1 MKRRRFLSLVLALM
15 LLLSLC
21 ACKTKVVD
29 NNNNTDATQGNAP
42 VTGQKREETTAPQ
55 TTKAPQTAAAPES
68 TAAAPHKTEKGKL
81 DPNTGTYTGLSPLPK
96 IKLTASD
103 PQNTRGLSTATV
115 GYSYGVSKNGVPHQ
129 NSTNAQKYFDE
140 NGFNAV
146 SIDTKTKEKVLY
158 LTFDCGWENGY
169 TTTVLDILKQ
179 KNVPAAF
186 FCTLSN
192 IKSEPGLIARMINE
206 GHIVGNHSTTH
217 PDFSKISREKMA
229 SEIETCDNYLREK
242 FGYSSPY
249 FRFPMGSY
257 SASSLDLVSSLGY
270 KSVFWSVAY
279 ADWDVNDTK
288 GKQYAFDTVTSR
300 LHPGAIILLHSV
312 SPDNAAALGDIIDW
326 ARKQGYEFRS
336 LEQLPN

>member
-1 MKRRRFLSLVLALM
+1 MKRRRFLSLALALM
-15 LLLSLC
+15 LIISLC

-29 NNNNTDATQGNAP
+29 DSTDATHGNAP
-42 VTGQKREETTAPQ
+42 VTGQKRDETTAAPPQ
-55 TTKAPQTAAAPES
+55 TTKTPQTIKAPEN
-68 TAAAPHKTEKGKL
+68 TTLAQRKTEKGKL

-96 IKLTASD
+96 IKLTATD

-140 NGFNAV
+140 KGFNAV
-146 SIDTKTKEKVLY
+146 SIDMKTKEKVLY

-192 IKSEPGLIARMINE
+192 IKAEPGLIARMINE

-229 SEIETCDNYLREK
+229 TEIETCDNYLREK

-257 SASSLDLVSSLGY
+257 SASALDLVS
-270 KSVFWSVAY
+270 
-279 ADWDVNDTK
+279 
-288 GKQYAFDTVTSR
+288 
-300 LHPGAIILLHSV
+300 
-312 SPDNAAALGDIIDW
+312 
-326 ARKQGYEFRS
+326 
-336 LEQLPN
+336 